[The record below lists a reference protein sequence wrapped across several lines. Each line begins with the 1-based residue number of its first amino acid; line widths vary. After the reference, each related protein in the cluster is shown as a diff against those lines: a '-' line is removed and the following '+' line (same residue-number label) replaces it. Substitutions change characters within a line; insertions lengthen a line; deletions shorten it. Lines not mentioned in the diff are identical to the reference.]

1 MTARSRFLVTYVFH
15 GQSRHCDLDVQDVKL
30 TAADAT
36 LHLLQLH
43 FGDAEAG
50 LMMPPA
56 DATAEQILEQATL
69 LGISSVYPRALD

>member
-1 MTARSRFLVTYVFH
+1 MSMHTRFLVTYLFH
-15 GQSRHCDLDVQDVKL
+15 SQSRHCDLEVEATTL

-36 LHLLQLH
+36 LHVLQLH

-56 DATAEQILEQATL
+56 DATAEQVLEQAKL
-69 LGISSVYPRALD
+69 LGITSVYPRALD